1 MPLLYSVAL
10 FTGCHPEGGQP
21 LAEKPESFKIVDYLL
36 NSWNQII
43 TELRQWQELKQGFS
57 LAI

>member
-36 NSWNQII
+36 NSWN
-43 TELRQWQELKQGFS
+43 
-57 LAI
+57 